1 MSSSLRSGESTP
13 VQPSDRAL
21 LIIDMINPFTF
32 PRAEE
37 LFPDAYEAATHI
49 CRLKES
55 VRQAGIPVIYIN
67 DNFGTWR
74 HDFHA
79 LVRQCRT
86 EPCRGR
92 AIAELLVPSSDDYF
106 VLKPKHSAF
115 FATPLELLLQ
125 SLGTRHL
132 ILTGVTGDQCILYTA
147 ADAYMR
153 EYGLFVP
160 HDCTASFSAQVN
172 EQALEHMRTYFHAN
186 TCASDRLLPAAPAET
201 LAKCATRR

>member
-1 MSSSLRSGESTP
+1 MVPSEQFSELTP
-13 VQPSDRAL
+13 ISASDTAL

-32 PRAEE
+32 PGAEE
-37 LFPDAYEAATHI
+37 LFPAVHDVAVHI
-49 CRLKES
+49 CRLKQGAN
-55 VRQAGIPVIYIN
+55 RAGIPVIYIN

-79 LVRQCRT
+79 LVRHCRK

-92 AIAELLVPSSDDYF
+92 PIAELLAPSSDDYF

-125 SLGTRHL
+125 SLGSRRL

-153 EYGLFVP
+153 EYDLSVP
-160 HDCTASFSAQVN
+160 ADCTTSLSAQVN
-172 EQALEHMRTYFHAN
+172 DQALEHMRTYFHAN
-186 TCASDRLLPAAPAET
+186 TCVSERLLSSVPAET
-201 LAKCATRR
+201 LTKCATRR